1 MKLYVF
7 IVCLGLGSPLISYT
21 HVQAASETAATSSV
35 AGASSSEAKSVP
47 LPATSTGGHVNG
59 SAHLNAG
66 SGPTTAA
73 LNRRIL
79 ERQAGRDAGKL
90 LLRSEPSGAQ
100 AWIDGLF
107 IGKTPVLLLLAPGKH
122 RMEIHGPRQKF
133 AAGVLELLPRETRD
147 VAMNLTVRYPTNVI
161 VR

>member
-1 MKLYVF
+1 MKLYLF
-7 IVCLGLGSPLISYT
+7 IMCLGCSWISHT
-21 HVQAASETAATSSV
+21 HAQAASEAAATSSV
-35 AGASSSEAKSVP
+35 AGASASEAKSVP
-47 LPATSTGGHVNG
+47 LPATSSAGQVNG

-66 SGPTTAA
+66 AGASTAT
-73 LNRRIL
+73 LNRRTL

-90 LLRSEPSGAQ
+90 LLRSDPSGAQ

-133 AAGVLELLPRETRD
+133 ASGVLELLPRETRD

>member
-7 IVCLGLGSPLISYT
+7 IVCLGSPLISHT

-47 LPATSTGGHVNG
+47 LPATSTEGHPNG

-66 SGPTTAA
+66 SGPTTAT

-90 LLRSEPSGAQ
+90 LLRSDPSGAQ

-133 AAGVLELLPRETRD
+133 ASGVLELLPRETRD
-147 VAMNLTVRYPTNVI
+147 VAMKLTVRYPTNVI

>member
-7 IVCLGLGSPLISYT
+7 ILCLGSPLISYL
-21 HVQAASETAATSSV
+21 HVQAASETAAVSSV
-35 AGASSSEAKSVP
+35 AGASSSEAKSMP
-47 LPATSTGGHVNG
+47 LPTTPTEGHPND
-59 SAHLNAG
+59 SAHLNAS
-66 SGPTTAA
+66 SGPTTATF
-73 LNRRIL
+73 NRRIL

-107 IGKTPVLLLLAPGKH
+107 IGKTPVLLMLAPGKH

-133 AAGVLELLPRETRD
+133 TSSVLELLPGETRD
-147 VAMNLTVRYPTNVI
+147 VAMKLTVRYPTNVV